1 LNKIYLICYPGKDN
15 STTQVKLNPLDGRRP
30 TKRFPEADTIER
42 SVEVPPTPILFR
54 LSISKIEI

>member
-1 LNKIYLICYPGKDN
+1 LICYPGKDN